1 MRRPIRKAWALH
13 TSEGGKTVKCN
24 ICEREFANSVE
35 LKAHMERDHALDERG
50 DEELEKPDMMP
61 EETQTEPTP
70 IVPGKN

>member
-1 MRRPIRKAWALH
+1 
-13 TSEGGKTVKCN
+13 VKCN